1 MCAWTQD
8 TFCIK
13 RKYKE
18 NEKPTNNTDHFKNI
32 ELRLMRWKTS
42 QELRM
47 LSRSLSVV
55 IVVSVV
61 SVY

>member
-18 NEKPTNNTDHFKNI
+18 NEKTTNTAHHSKNI
-32 ELRLMRWKTS
+32 EIDVMEKKK
-42 QELRM
+42 
-47 LSRSLSVV
+47 
-55 IVVSVV
+55 
-61 SVY
+61 